1 MHGKSYKK
9 GGKAIETENW
19 PKTLSAYKKTPNFTE
34 VTVPKAFLQAH
45 ATKEG
50 VWARLHVLEGC
61 LTFFDDVTGA
71 QSLLPPGIHSCIF
84 PSRKHHIAPEGQVR
98 FFVEFCRLDYP

>member
-45 ATKEG
+45 ATKDG

-61 LTFFDDVTGA
+61 LTFLMMLLERRAFYHPVSIPAYFLAGSIISHLRDRSA
-71 QSLLPPGIHSCIF
+71 SLLNS
-84 PSRKHHIAPEGQVR
+84 AV
-98 FFVEFCRLDYP
+98 